1 MQMPLQVS
9 LPVLGSVQHL
19 WQKNSQQLCLAR
31 FLAFRAAGSMSV
43 MLALPLLITVAACAG
58 SVPIDMNPAPNPAH
72 NSGTIQNLRMRS
84 LLFPVSEPH

>member
-31 FLAFRAAGSMSV
+31 LFAFRAAGSMSD
-43 MLALPLLITVAACAG
+43 MLALPLLTTIAACAG
-58 SVPIDMNPAPNPAH
+58 SVLVDMNPAPSPAH
-72 NSGTIQNLRMRS
+72 NSETIQTLRMR
-84 LLFPVSEPH
+84 LLPFQYPTRY